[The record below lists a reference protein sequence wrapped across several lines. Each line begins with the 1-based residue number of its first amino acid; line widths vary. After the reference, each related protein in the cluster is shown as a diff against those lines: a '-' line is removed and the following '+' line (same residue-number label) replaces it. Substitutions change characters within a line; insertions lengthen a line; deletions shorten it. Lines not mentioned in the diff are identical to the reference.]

1 MRAPRGNP
9 CRESTVGLAASGL
22 WLPASGAGLPLLDL
36 KDVYLHW
43 WPAVDFLL
51 FFALFA
57 GIVHATV
64 GKRFEARGG
73 QLVTLA
79 LGAVLAMGAL
89 GFEWA
94 FDLNLTALAP
104 VAALVFLILLAVSL
118 FWLLRTLGLSAATS
132 VVGTVLVL
140 AFAVSAISPRF
151 SGALSWLTAL
161 LQLGAL
167 LGAGYLVASV
177 MFGRGQAKGGV
188 RLDAEAQAIAS
199 GTTDQDTAN
208 RRWSGDEQRAL
219 REEKGSIAASLRPI
233 TKQAQKSAE
242 RVLSELQLVKKSLA
256 RGPPSEKDRHII
268 GAALARVAPERTE
281 LANLLDQVKQ
291 LDQRL
296 LSFDEKTLPSLTAR
310 AGPMS
315 PRQRGALYR
324 LVLEERDKIGIEKKI
339 EYVES
344 FVEKYDAQGI
354 ACTQEAA
361 DQLVRGDLE
370 TAKRWVDAAIGYE
383 EQAIKMIERTRA
395 VERML
400 QRLTRLELRQLKQAA

>member
-1 MRAPRGNP
+1 MHAPWGNP
-9 CRESTVGLAASGL
+9 CRESTVGLAAGGL
-22 WLPASGAGLPLLDL
+22 WLPASGAGFPLLDL
-36 KDVYLHW
+36 KVVYLRW

-57 GIVHATV
+57 GVVHATV
-64 GKRFEARGG
+64 GRRFDARGG

-79 LGAVLAMGAL
+79 LGAVLALGAL

-94 FDLNLTALAP
+94 FDINLTALAP
-104 VAALVFLILLAVSL
+104 VAAVVFLVLLGVSL
-118 FWLLRTLGLSAATS
+118 FWLLRTMGLHAGTS
-132 VVGTVLVL
+132 VVGTVVVL
-140 AFAVSAISPRF
+140 AVAVSAISPRF
-151 SGALSWLTAL
+151 SGALLWLTAL

-167 LGAGYLVASV
+167 GGAGYLIVSV
-177 MFGRGQAKGGV
+177 MFGRGHARAGA
-188 RLDAEAQAIAS
+188 RLDTEAKAIAS
-199 GTTDQDTAN
+199 ATTDQDRAN
-208 RRWSGDEQRAL
+208 RRWSDNENRAL
-219 REEKGSIAASLRPI
+219 TEEKNAIAKSLRPI
-233 TKQAQKSAE
+233 TKQAQKTAE

-268 GAALARVAPERTE
+268 GAALARLRPERTE
-281 LANLLDQVKQ
+281 LGTLLDQVKQ

-296 LSFDEKTLPSLTAR
+296 LSFDEKTLPALTAR

-315 PRQRGALYR
+315 PRQRGTLYR
-324 LVLEERDKIGIEKKI
+324 LVLEERDKIGIEKKVGYI
-339 EYVES
+339 ES
-344 FVEKYDAQGI
+344 FVEKYDAQGV
-354 ACTQEAA
+354 ACAQQAA

-400 QRLTRLELRQLKQAA
+400 QRLTKLELRQLRQAA

>member
-9 CRESTVGLAASGL
+9 CRKPTVGLTAGGL
-22 WLPASGAGLPLLDL
+22 WLPASGASFSLLDL
-36 KDVYLHW
+36 KSLYLNW
-43 WPAVDFLL
+43 WPAVDFVL

-79 LGAVLAMGAL
+79 LGSVLAMGAL

-104 VAALVFLILLAVSL
+104 VAALVFLLLLAVSL
-118 FWLLRTLGLSAATS
+118 FWLLKTLGLSAATS
-132 VVGTVLVL
+132 VVGTVVVL

-167 LGAGYLVASV
+167 LGGGYLVVAG
-177 MFGRGQAKGGV
+177 MFGRGHARGGA
-188 RLDAEAQAIAS
+188 RLDAEAQAIGS

-208 RRWSGDEQRAL
+208 RRWSSDEQQAMK
-219 REEKGSIAASLRPI
+219 EEKGSIADSLRPI
-233 TKQAQKSAE
+233 TKQAEKSAD
-242 RVLSELQLVKKSLA
+242 RIRSELQLVQKCLA
-256 RGPPSEKDRHII
+256 RGPPSEKDRHIM
-268 GAALARVAPERTE
+268 GAAIARIPPERTE
-281 LANLLDQVKQ
+281 LANLLDQVTR

-296 LSFDEKTLPSLTAR
+296 LSFDEKTLPALTAR
-310 AGPMS
+310 VGPMS

-324 LVLEERDKIGIEKKI
+324 LVLEERDKIGIEKKL
-339 EYVES
+339 EYVQN
-344 FVEKYDAQGI
+344 FVEKYDAQGV
-354 ACTQEAA
+354 ACTQQAA
-361 DQLVRGDLE
+361 NQLVRGDVE

-400 QRLTRLELRQLKQAA
+400 QRLTKLELRQLRKAA